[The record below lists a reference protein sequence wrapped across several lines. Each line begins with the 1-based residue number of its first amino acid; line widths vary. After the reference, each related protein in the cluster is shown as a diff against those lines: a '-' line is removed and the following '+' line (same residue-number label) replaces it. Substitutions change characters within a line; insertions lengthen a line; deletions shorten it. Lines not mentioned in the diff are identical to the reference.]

1 MRRYRRE
8 KIDEMIKSGT
18 LYLKAV
24 DDNEPEKEENKKG
37 KPKKY
42 KDIAMMILTAKQ
54 N

>member
-37 KPKKY
+37 KPKKIQRY
-42 KDIAMMILTAKQ
+42 CNDDIDC
-54 N
+54 